1 MKAQRKERDPRVSV
15 KTVKITKTPLTKSQ
29 MVSTLQSMEAAA
41 FLELKKAERDYGS
54 DASFTTMCRTRWAG
68 INATLEALCIPQ
80 NFLLPDNQEATA
92 IICERIGKEQARTR
106 FTISAAE

>member
-29 MVSTLQSMEAAA
+29 MVSTMQSMEAAA

-54 DASFTTMCRTRWAG
+54 DASFTTMCRTSWAG

-80 NFLLPDNQEATA
+80 DFSLPDNQEATA
-92 IICERIGKEQARTR
+92 IICERIGKEQTRTR
-106 FTISAAE
+106 FTISAE

>member
-1 MKAQRKERDPRVSV
+1 MKAKRKERNPRVSV

-29 MVSTLQSMEAAA
+29 MVSTMQSLEAAA
-41 FLELKKAERDYGS
+41 FLELKRSERDYGT

-80 NFLLPDNQEATA
+80 DFLLPDNVEALTIIEERIAKQQEA
-92 IICERIGKEQARTR
+92 
-106 FTISAAE
+106 